1 MDHISWRAPEYT
13 FNEKST
19 DWFWGLA
26 LSTLAIGVVSL
37 IAGNFLLAV
46 LIIIAAFTVGLLSIR
61 RPKDIEFKINNRGVK
76 AGTELHSWS
85 GLESFWLEEETDPP
99 KIILIS
105 KRFLM
110 PHIIIPL
117 GDVDFGNVHDVL
129 LEHLPQVEHHE
140 SIVDV
145 LAARLGF

>member
-1 MDHISWRAPEYT
+1 MGELPKELCATIAEELHTHE
-13 FNEKST
+13 
-19 DWFWGLA
+19 LA
-26 LSTLAIGVVSL
+26 EECLGA
-37 IAGNFLLAV
+37 LAV
-46 LIIIAAFTVGLLSIR
+46 LIVIAGFTVGLLSIR
-61 RPKDIEFKINNRGVK
+61 RPKDIEVKINNRGIK
-76 AGTELHSWS
+76 AGTEFHSWS

-105 KRFLM
+105 KRFLL

-117 GDVDFGNVHDVL
+117 GDVNFGDVHDVL